1 MEKKQNKCKYSGICD
16 LDATC
21 LCFDCYNYYCDS
33 CFKFVHEKRKLNHK
47 KDKIDPYLPIDF
59 KCPKHQRRLLD
70 LFCIE
75 EKGKIILLI

>member
-1 MEKKQNKCKYSGICD
+1 M
-16 LDATC
+16 L
-21 LCFDCYNYYCDS
+21 DCYNYYCDS

-59 KCPKHQRRLLD
+59 KCPKHQRGLLD

-75 EKGKIILLI
+75 EKGKIFLLI

>member
-1 MEKKQNKCKYSGICD
+1 MEKKQNKCKYCGICD

-59 KCPKHQRRLLD
+59 KCPKHQRGLLD

-75 EKGKIILLI
+75 EKGKIFLLI